1 MITLGSG
8 ALSVMT
14 TSIGEMPLVGGHRA
28 LDLVN
33 TVAPRLPDDQRHD
46 YLMTPGDLL
55 IWSERT
61 GLLDSAAAG
70 EVESAWDASPAA
82 GRRALTSVKEIREAL
97 YEVLSAYLDDAEGS
111 TAAQEQL
118 EHISTAWASAQPRA
132 RLMPAAGGTG
142 VARWVVG
149 APPGLLVADRVTQD
163 AVELLCGVDVT
174 HLGRC
179 PVEAGGCGWLFLD
192 HSRNRSRR
200 WCAMGDCGSGA
211 KARRLTERRRRSRA
225 QA

>member
-1 MITLGSG
+1 M
-8 ALSVMT
+8 MT
-14 TSIGEMPLVGGHRA
+14 TSIGEVPLVGGHRA

-33 TVAPRLPDDQRHD
+33 TVAPRLPDGQRHD

-55 IWSERT
+55 VWSERT
-61 GLLDSAAAG
+61 GLLDAAAAR
-70 EVESAWDASPAA
+70 EVEAAWSASPAA
-82 GRRALTSVKEIREAL
+82 GRRALTSVKDIREAL
-97 YEVLSAYLDDAEGS
+97 YEVLSAYLGDAEDP

-118 EHISTAWASAQPRA
+118 DHISMVWASAQPRA
-132 RLMPAAGGTG
+132 RLVPVPEGPG
-142 VARWVVG
+142 VARWIVG
-149 APPGLLVADRVTQD
+149 APSGLLVPHRVTQD

-174 HLGRC
+174 HLKSC

-192 HSRNRSRR
+192 HSRNQSRR

-225 QA
+225 QG